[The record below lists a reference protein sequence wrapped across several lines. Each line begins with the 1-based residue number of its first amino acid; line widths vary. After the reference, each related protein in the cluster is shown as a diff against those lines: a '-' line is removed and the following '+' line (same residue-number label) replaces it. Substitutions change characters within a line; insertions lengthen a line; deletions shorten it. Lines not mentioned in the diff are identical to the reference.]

1 MAYISLYRNF
11 RPLKFEDM
19 VGQDHI
25 TRTLKNQVIAGRVG
39 HAYLF
44 TGGRGTGKTTS
55 AKILARAVN
64 CLNPQNG
71 EPCNECEICK
81 EDLEGSLTDIIE
93 MDAAS
98 NNGVDEIRAI
108 REEVSFLPTRA
119 RYRVYIID
127 EVHMLSTGAFNALLK
142 TLEEPPEHVKFILA
156 TTEPQKLPATIL
168 SRCQRFDF
176 KRIPENDIISRLEV
190 ICKSSNIKASEDA
203 LRIMA
208 VLSEG
213 HMRDAISILE
223 RCYQEK
229 PEEEIEVSD
238 VKELVGL
245 PEVSMIANLAEAVFE
260 YDEIKALGVIKEISE
275 TGKDLNNFLWETIKY
290 FKDVL
295 VFKAT
300 GKIDLYTKEEQDRI
314 DELSK
319 LATEDR
325 IFDIIYTLSELEND
339 LKWSSQKTIMLEV
352 GIMKLCK
359 KGETSTTESNK
370 PKGSSGNTGG
380 GSQELQHRVD
390 EIEKKISNLKF
401 LLGPMIKEQ
410 IENVGNAVKYVDSKV
425 NRRKEEKVV
434 EEKEENKEYVIDNI
448 DGQWNT
454 VKNKLK
460 ENGKVRLY
468 TALANTKAVEKNE
481 ENWDIEFYNGINDF
495 TRKILEDSSNKKDL
509 IMQIFKATGKEVKV
523 TYKDVKGKRKGGT
536 QNTKSNMDDLGI
548 DINIIE

>member
-1 MAYISLYRNF
+1 
-11 RPLKFEDM
+11 
-19 VGQDHI
+19 
-25 TRTLKNQVIAGRVG
+25 
-39 HAYLF
+39 
-44 TGGRGTGKTTS
+44 
-55 AKILARAVN
+55 
-64 CLNPQNG
+64 
-71 EPCNECEICK
+71 
-81 EDLEGSLTDIIE
+81 
-93 MDAAS
+93 
-98 NNGVDEIRAI
+98 
-108 REEVSFLPTRA
+108 
-119 RYRVYIID
+119 
-127 EVHMLSTGAFNALLK
+127 
-142 TLEEPPEHVKFILA
+142 
-156 TTEPQKLPATIL
+156 
-168 SRCQRFDF
+168 
-176 KRIPENDIISRLEV
+176 
-190 ICKSSNIKASEDA
+190 
-203 LRIMA
+203 
-208 VLSEG
+208 
-213 HMRDAISILE
+213 
-223 RCYQEK
+223 
-229 PEEEIEVSD
+229 
-238 VKELVGL
+238 
-245 PEVSMIANLAEAVFE
+245 
-260 YDEIKALGVIKEISE
+260 
-275 TGKDLNNFLWETIKY
+275 
-290 FKDVL
+290 
-295 VFKAT
+295 
-300 GKIDLYTKEEQDRI
+300 
-314 DELSK
+314 
-319 LATEDR
+319 
-325 IFDIIYTLSELEND
+325 
-339 LKWSSQKTIMLEV
+339 MLEV

-380 GSQELQHRVD
+380 GSQELQHWVD